1 VTYAQETSAES
12 TALAAIVLARSGR
25 FAELRDMFAP
35 QLQALVTAEALRAG
49 WDAQLDRDGPVTSIG
64 TPASEPVRAGVV
76 VVTIPVS
83 CERGQL
89 AARIAVYEAEAEA
102 GAAGEASVLAGLQF
116 LPVGPGAVTGPW
128 QPPAYASQDKFSE
141 QDVLVGSGPLA
152 VPGTLSLPTESGL
165 PNQPGQPAESGLS
178 NVPGQP
184 PRSPA
189 IVLLGG
195 SGPCDRDESVGQNKP
210 FKDLA
215 WGLASLGIAVLR
227 FDKVTFAHRAEMAA
241 AADFTL
247 ADEYLPDALAAI
259 ELLRRHPS
267 VDPERIFVLGHSL
280 GGTVAPR
287 VAAEAQAK
295 ADAAETA
302 ETPSIAGL
310 IILAGGTQPLQRTI
324 VRQLEYIAALNPE
337 TEEASRPGI
346 EAMAEKARLVDSPE
360 LTPSTP
366 SSDLP
371 FGAPAPYW
379 LDLRGYDPVATAS
392 AIDLPM
398 LILQGGRDY
407 QATVTEDLA
416 GWKAGLEERP
426 DVTFRIFP
434 ADNHFFL
441 PGSGPSSPA
450 EYGPGQHVDP
460 EVVADIANWI
470 SATGAA

>member
-1 VTYAQETSAES
+1 VTRTQEAES
-12 TALAAIVLARSGR
+12 TALAAIELARSGR

-64 TPASEPVRAGVV
+64 APSSDPVRAGVV
-76 VVTIPVS
+76 VVTIPLS

-89 AARIAVYEAEAEA
+89 AATVSVYEA
-102 GAAGEASVLAGLQF
+102 GSAGEANVLAGLQF
-116 LPVGPGAVTGPW
+116 LPVDPDAVAGPW
-128 QPPAYASQDKFSE
+128 QPPTYASPDKFSE

-152 VPGTLSLPTESGL
+152 VPGTLSLP
-165 PNQPGQPAESGLS
+165 NQ
-178 NVPGQP
+178 PGQP

-195 SGPCDRDESVGQNKP
+195 SGPCDRDESIGQNKP

-215 WGLASLGIAVLR
+215 WGLASLGIVVLR
-227 FDKVTFAHRAEMAA
+227 FDKVTFAHGAEMAA

-259 ELLRRHPS
+259 ELLGRHPS
-267 VDPERIFVLGHSL
+267 VDPEQIFVLGHSL

-295 ADAAETA
+295 ADTAETA
-302 ETPSIAGL
+302 SIAGL
-310 IILAGGTQPLQRTI
+310 IILAGGTQPLQWTI
-324 VRQLEYIAALNPE
+324 VRQLEYIASLNPE
-337 TEEASRPGI
+337 TEAASRPGI
-346 EAMAEKARLVDSPE
+346 QAMAEKARLVDSPQ
-360 LTPSTP
+360 LTASTP

-371 FGAPAPYW
+371 FGVPAPYW
-379 LDLRGYDPVATAS
+379 LDLRGYDPVATAA

-398 LILQGGRDY
+398 LVLQGGRDY

-416 GWKAGLEERP
+416 GWKAGLEERS

-460 EVVADIANWI
+460 EVVADIADWI
-470 SATGAA
+470 GATGTA

>member
-1 VTYAQETSAES
+1 VTRTQETSAES
-12 TALAAIVLARSGR
+12 TALAAIELARSGR
-25 FAELRDMFAP
+25 FAELRDMFVP

-49 WDAQLDRDGPVTSIG
+49 WDAQVARDGPVTSIG

-83 CERGQL
+83 CERGQM
-89 AARIAVYEAEAEA
+89 AATISVYEAES
-102 GAAGEASVLAGLQF
+102 AGEASILAGLQF
-116 LPVGPGAVTGPW
+116 LPVDPGAVTGPW
-128 QPPAYASQDKFSE
+128 QPPTYASPEKFSE

-152 VPGTLSLPTESGL
+152 VPGTLSLP
-165 PNQPGQPAESGLS
+165 NQPGQPTESGQS
-178 NVPGQP
+178 Q
-184 PRSPA
+184 RSPA

-259 ELLRRHPS
+259 ELLGRHPS

-287 VAAEAQAK
+287 VAAEA
-295 ADAAETA
+295 D
-302 ETPSIAGL
+302 TPSIAGL
-310 IILAGGTQPLQRTI
+310 IILAGGTQPLQWTI
-324 VRQLEYIAALNPE
+324 IRQLEYIAALNPE

-346 EAMAEKARLVDSPE
+346 AAMAEKARLVDSPD
-360 LTPSTP
+360 LTASTP

-371 FGAPAPYW
+371 FGAPAQYW
-379 LDLRGYDPVATAS
+379 LDLRGYDPVATAA

-416 GWKAGLEERP
+416 GWRAGLEERP

-450 EYGPGQHVDP
+450 EFGPGQHVDP

-470 SATGAA
+470 GATGAA